1 MIDSCTIAEAGST
14 VTACM
19 SGWRTRGRVTYS
31 ALEVQGV
38 ILAQDALEA
47 AHEGAPAHIS
57 LHCHLPC
64 KQHQGLR
71 PS

>member
-1 MIDSCTIAEAGST
+1 MGNQKPPSKSGST
-14 VTACM
+14 FTACM
-19 SGWRTRGRVTYS
+19 PGWCQSGRVTYG

-38 ILAQDALEA
+38 VLAQDALEA
-47 AHEGAPAHIS
+47 AHEGAPAHIP